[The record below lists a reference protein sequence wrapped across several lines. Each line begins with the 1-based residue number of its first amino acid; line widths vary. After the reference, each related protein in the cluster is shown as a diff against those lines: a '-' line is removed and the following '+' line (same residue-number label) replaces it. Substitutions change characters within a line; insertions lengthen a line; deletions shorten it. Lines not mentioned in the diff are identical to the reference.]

1 VSEVPQFALVD
12 VNNFYVSCERV
23 FQPKLRNVPMVVL
36 SNNDGCA
43 VARSNE
49 VKALG
54 VKMGAPWFK
63 MKALARQHG
72 IIAFSSNYTLYG
84 DMSNRVV
91 SILRG
96 YSPDMEVYSIDE
108 SFLRVDRVAHL
119 YGGITPMGQ
128 QIRERIKQWTGLPV
142 CVGFGP
148 TKTLAK
154 LANHMAKKHSEFNG
168 VCDLHSLTRTERRQ
182 WMAQIEVG
190 EVWGVGR
197 RIYPRLA
204 TMGIRTVLDLRN
216 ACPKAIRGHFGV
228 VMERTCEE
236 LRGVPCLQ
244 LEDVAPNKQ
253 QIMSSR
259 SFGAPVES
267 AEELGAAV
275 STYVARAAEKLRH
288 QGSVCAAVYV
298 FVLTNRFKETE
309 PQYAAGHTVPLPAPS
324 DDTRVLT
331 HAALQGLKAIYKKDY
346 RYKKAGIT
354 LTLLS
359 DKRIRQGTL
368 FDQPETAARS
378 ARLMAAIDAANK
390 AFGRN
395 TLRSAATGISQQRW
409 KARSNNC
416 TPHYTTR
423 WEDLPEVR

>member
-1 VSEVPQFALVD
+1 MPEVPQFALVD

-23 FQPKLRNVPMVVL
+23 FQPKLRTVPMVVL

-63 MKALARQHG
+63 MKDLAQKHG

-91 SILRG
+91 SILRDF
-96 YSPDMEVYSIDE
+96 SPDMEVYSIDE
-108 SFLRVDRVAHL
+108 SFLRVERVAHL
-119 YGGITPMGQ
+119 YGGIAAMGQ
-128 QIRERIKQWTGLPV
+128 QIRGRIKQWTGLPV
-142 CVGFGP
+142 CVGCGP

-154 LANHMAKKHSEFNG
+154 LANHMAKKNTEFNG
-168 VCDLHSLTRTERRQ
+168 VCDLHALTRPERRQ
-182 WMAQIEVG
+182 WMAKIEVG

-197 RIYPRLA
+197 RIAPRLA
-204 TMGIRTVLDLRN
+204 AMDIYTVLDLRN
-216 ACPKAIRGHFGV
+216 ASPKAIRSHFGV

-236 LRGVPCLQ
+236 LRGVPCME
-244 LEDVAPNKQ
+244 LEDVTPNKQ

-259 SFGAPVES
+259 SFGTPVES
-267 AEELGAAV
+267 IEELGAAV

-288 QGSVCAAVYV
+288 QGSVTAAVYV
-298 FVLTNRFKETE
+298 FVLTNRFKETD
-309 PQYAAGHTVPLPAPS
+309 PQYGAGHTVPLPVPS

-331 HAALQGLKAIYKKDY
+331 QAALQGLKTIYKNGY

-359 DKRIRQGTL
+359 DKQIQQGTL
-368 FDQPETAARS
+368 FDQPAISVRS
-378 ARLMAAIDAANK
+378 AQLMATVDAANK
-390 AFGRN
+390 AFGPN